1 MVIYISNDEME
12 KCKKIVVVG
21 STNVDLIARVSHLPE
36 PGETIGDAE
45 YCLSYGG
52 KGANQAIAAARSG
65 GHVSFISCLGDDAYA
80 DTLIT
85 SFVDSGIDVDY
96 IQKCVRH
103 STGIAVAPG
112 ANNLLRGERMD
123 TILPVIKEAD
133 ALVLQLEI
141 PYESVI
147 SLIEYAHTVDTKI
160 ILNPAPAK
168 QIPSYILEKVDILI
182 LNETEAMLIAGQSLD
197 FSEPIGIARSL
208 LRRVGQVVILTL
220 GAKGSVIVSDEM
232 EKQIP
237 SYVVNTV
244 DTTGAGDTFCG
255 AFVAQWVEG
264 VDLQDCVQFATAAAA
279 LSVTRI
285 GAQVSIPYQKEVIE
299 FMRNRIL

>member
-1 MVIYISNDEME
+1 ME
-12 KCKKIVVVG
+12 
-21 STNVDLIARVSHLPE
+21 S
-36 PGETIGDAE
+36 
-45 YCLSYGG
+45 
-52 KGANQAIAAARSG
+52 
-65 GHVSFISCLGDDAYA
+65 
-80 DTLIT
+80 
-85 SFVDSGIDVDY
+85 
-96 IQKCVRH
+96 
-103 STGIAVAPG
+103 IAVAPG

-220 GAKGSVIVSDEM
+220 GEKGSVIVSDEM

>member
-1 MVIYISNDEME
+1 
-12 KCKKIVVVG
+12 
-21 STNVDLIARVSHLPE
+21 
-36 PGETIGDAE
+36 
-45 YCLSYGG
+45 
-52 KGANQAIAAARSG
+52 
-65 GHVSFISCLGDDAYA
+65 
-80 DTLIT
+80 
-85 SFVDSGIDVDY
+85 VDY

-103 STGIAVAPG
+103 STGIAFIFVAENGENCIAVAPG

-220 GAKGSVIVSDEM
+220 GEKGSVIVSDEM